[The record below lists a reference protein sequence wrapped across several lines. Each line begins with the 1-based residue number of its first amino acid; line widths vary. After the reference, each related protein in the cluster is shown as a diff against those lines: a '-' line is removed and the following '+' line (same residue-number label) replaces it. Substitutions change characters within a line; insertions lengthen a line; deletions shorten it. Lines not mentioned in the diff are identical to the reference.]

1 MNLLFKYFARQ
12 IVVDAHPSLFT
23 FTCLKDNFTLSI
35 ATFVYIDN
43 SRAKSFFIAIGE
55 EVPSNYLL
63 AKPDIYRIN
72 VFDLD
77 VPLPPK
83 TTLSRESLIQVIFE
97 YGFGK
102 AYENDILPKL
112 RPIAFILGADR
123 FNNYF
128 SNPRNELRIL
138 AKHGGAKEVIFDKS
152 EL

>member
-1 MNLLFKYFARQ
+1 MNFLFKLFAKQ
-12 IVVDAHPSLFT
+12 IVIDAHPSRFT
-23 FTCLKDNFTLSI
+23 FTCLKDNFNLSI

-43 SRAKSFFIAIGE
+43 SQAKSSFIAIGE
-55 EVPSNYLL
+55 EVPNNYLL
-63 AKPDIYRIN
+63 EKPDIYRIN

-83 TTLSRESLIQVIFE
+83 TTFSRESFFQVIFE

-102 AYENDILPKL
+102 AYEKDILPKL

-138 AKHGGAKEVIFDKS
+138 AKRGGAKEVIFDKS